1 LIVIIAAVFIV
12 TTGILGVTRGVQ
24 GIANPVG
31 DLVRQLVVEATPAIL
46 PSPAMIV
53 QEIRSEPR
61 LETTVYSF
69 QDVLQIDRNRDL
81 LWGAFGESL
90 LFVAYGQVRAGIDM
104 TQLQPSDLQVVNP
117 TTVMVHLPDAE
128 IFVIDL
134 DNERSYVANR
144 DVGFLARADAQLETM
159 IRQEAESRMLEAA
172 LESGILA
179 QADQEAE
186 RFISQFLNALG
197 FTEVLFTDGPP
208 PPVTPYVQ
216 EVPKGFVLTPVPPAA
231 VTPAP

>member
-1 LIVIIAAVFIV
+1 
-12 TTGILGVTRGVQ
+12 
-24 GIANPVG
+24 
-31 DLVRQLVVEATPAIL
+31 
-46 PSPAMIV
+46 
-53 QEIRSEPR
+53 
-61 LETTVYSF
+61 
-69 QDVLQIDRNRDL
+69 
-81 LWGAFGESL
+81 
-90 LFVAYGQVRAGIDM
+90 M